1 MGTGQGVPAMKVWIC
16 FEQHA
21 HDGRVWS
28 VRFRGKWRTVKSV
41 TIDARQAQIETV
53 YRGPK
58 ARQPRAYLSVEAS
71 DVQGDHERLTVFA

>member
-28 VRFRGKWRTVKSV
+28 VRFRGKWHTTKSV
-41 TIDARQAQIETV
+41 TIDALRADITTV
-53 YRGPK
+53 YRGPN
-58 ARQPRAYLSVEAS
+58 ARQPRAYICVDAN
-71 DVQGDHERLTVFA
+71 DVQGDAERIVVFA